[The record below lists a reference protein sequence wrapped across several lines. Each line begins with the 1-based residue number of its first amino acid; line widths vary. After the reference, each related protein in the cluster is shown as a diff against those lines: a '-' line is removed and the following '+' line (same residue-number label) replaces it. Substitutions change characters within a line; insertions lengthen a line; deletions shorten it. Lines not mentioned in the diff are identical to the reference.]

1 MNQDIFNE
9 IAAKQEASA
18 DKMAAKCETTVPFH
32 PVILVIF
39 GKIAR
44 QVCDNI
50 TRHFLNE
57 TVAKW

>member
-32 PVILVIF
+32 PVILVIWQHNKTF
-39 GKIAR
+39 S
-44 QVCDNI
+44 
-50 TRHFLNE
+50 
-57 TVAKW
+57 KWDGC